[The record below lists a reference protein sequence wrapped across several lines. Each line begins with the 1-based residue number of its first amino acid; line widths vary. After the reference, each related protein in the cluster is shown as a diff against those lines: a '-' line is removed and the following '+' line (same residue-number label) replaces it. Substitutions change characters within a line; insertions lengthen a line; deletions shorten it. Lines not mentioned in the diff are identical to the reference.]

1 MNTRQFALQIDWLLL
16 TGAIEGDQIL
26 TLHKQLKFYQQ
37 GAISEAAMQTAI
49 DDVDPDLA
57 VQSYW
62 EADSRDLE

>member
-1 MNTRQFALQIDWLLL
+1 M
-16 TGAIEGDQIL
+16 TGAIEGDKIL